1 MSDVLNIDAILSAGL
16 VDRVI
21 YRQCV
26 SSTNDLA
33 RELAA
38 TACRQEC
45 WLLVAEQQTAGR
57 GRGDNRWWTGEGS
70 LAFSLLVDPEHL
82 GIHGPR
88 LPMVS
93 LAAAVAVVE
102 ASQPLVS
109 GWKVG
114 LHWPN
119 DVYACGRK
127 LAGILTEVLPD
138 GRLIVGIGVNV
149 NNRREQAPAEVAH
162 RVCSLSELAG
172 RPLDRTRVL
181 AGIIAAQRGCWR
193 TLAAEAGALA
203 VRADALCL
211 QHGQSLCIEAG
222 GRRSEGVCRGIAE
235 DGGLMLETAHGLRRF
250 YSGVLV

>member
-127 LAGILTEVLPD
+127 LAGILTDGDVRRLVLQGANLACTVREVMKRNPITID
-138 GRLIVGIGVNV
+138 
-149 NNRREQAPAEVAH
+149 
-162 RVCSLSELAG
+162 
-172 RPLDRTRVL
+172 
-181 AGIIAAQRGCWR
+181 
-193 TLAAEAGALA
+193 
-203 VRADALCL
+203 ADATASW
-211 QHGQSLCIEAG
+211 SLTRAFTRSRC
-222 GRRSEGVCRGIAE
+222 RRVVEYRQ
-235 DGGLMLETAHGLRRF
+235 
-250 YSGVLV
+250 